1 MIESNDSNDSRIQR
15 DSFQTVN
22 QPGSGMPGG
31 MATLRRHPLALH
43 NLCEHYIKMT
53 DISVREFV
61 ALQRNLLELELKA
74 EEEEERSIES
84 SIRAVPSKHEV
95 DERPA
100 HVLRHLET
108 SEISVGLYGRTVV
121 TLTVMNAKDETEL
134 LPAHRFSVGDEVEIH
149 SKTGNRDNVGGV
161 ICAITETSIA
171 IALFGKKTV
180 VSKNDENN
188 GEEDDSVLGPPPLA
202 VIPKSSVEVH
212 RKLVKALGELER
224 QGSDHPIA
232 GNVVSA
238 LFGPPK
244 SFAKCPPTT
253 IEPFNSNLDASQLE
267 AISFA
272 LNSGDRPISLIHGP
286 PGTGKT
292 TTVAELIQQAVH
304 MYKFKVLVT
313 APSNVAV
320 DNVLERLV
328 VNQST
333 SMTKRSKRKSL
344 QRLKAVRLGHPARMK
359 ASILPYSL
367 ESLVQNADGT
377 EIVSDVR
384 DELQSFLRI
393 LTNPKSRG
401 ADKRVAYREVKAL
414 RKEVRTRE
422 EKVVKD
428 LVSEAHV
435 ILATNVGAAHWM
447 LKDVEFDLVVIDEA
461 AQSLEAS
468 CWIPILRG
476 KRLILAGDHCQLP
489 PTIKS
494 NTPGV
499 QKGLGKTLFE
509 RTMEMYGDSNSPNS
523 KGTVSRMLRVQYR
536 MHLDI
541 ANWASA
547 AMYHGQLET
556 HDSVKSLTLGEL
568 PHIRDT
574 QDGIGEEIG
583 EMRMLLIDTAGCD
596 MHETVNAAGSRYN
609 DGEAQIVSQ
618 HIQTLLAMGLK
629 QEEIAVISPY
639 NGQVELLR
647 TMLLPDAPKLE
658 IRSVDGFQ
666 GGEREAVVMSLVRSS
681 DCGGAAGI
689 GFLKDDRRLN
699 VAVTR
704 AKRHCAVVCDSETVS
719 QSEFVKGLIEWME
732 EYGVHQSAFDYLS
745 LTHDNDVEGDIRA
758 AEIELQRMMDATTVS
773 TNNATAAKPKKQ
785 AEAKDDGPTEKMKM
799 AASDAILE
807 REHKVA
813 GEERRKGLLDS
824 IALFAESGQSGE
836 EMQLS
841 PELSRFD
848 RRVVHEFAT
857 QLGLDHLSEGV
868 EGVDR
873 RIILTIKKAVATSQN
888 EEPIVSESKTIAQDD
903 IQDDKD
909 TRPPGFAVLNVDS
922 DDSSESG
929 GVNAREE
936 AGTADKSPAMNKLL
950 GDLAKERL
958 QRQQQAKKAVGHA
971 NVVAGG
977 GKKKERKKKLGNNKT
992 KPVNE
997 ASTIDDA
1004 PKEMDDM
1011 AFLNTQIEKVQ
1022 TSHGRKVEG
1031 KGEYLSLIHI

>member
-1 MIESNDSNDSRIQR
+1 
-15 DSFQTVN
+15 
-22 QPGSGMPGG
+22 
-31 MATLRRHPLALH
+31 
-43 NLCEHYIKMT
+43 MT
-53 DISVREFV
+53 DISVRDFV
-61 ALQRNLLELELKA
+61 SLQRNLLELELKA
-74 EEEEERSIES
+74 EEEEERSIAA
-84 SIRAVPSKHEV
+84 SIRAVPGNNDD

-121 TLTVMNAKDETEL
+121 TLTVMNAKNETEL
-134 LPAHRFSVGDEVEIH
+134 LPAHRFSVGDEVQIH
-149 SKTGNRDNVGGV
+149 SKTSNRDNVGGV
-161 ICAITETSIA
+161 ICAITEASIA
-171 IALFGKKTV
+171 IALFGKKTTV
-180 VSKNDENN
+180 VSESDENN
-188 GEEDDSVLGPPPLA
+188 GEEEDSVLGPPPLA
-202 VIPKSSVEVH
+202 VIPMSSVEVH

-224 QGSDHPIA
+224 HGSDHPIA
-232 GNVVSA
+232 GNIVSA

-244 SFAKCPPTT
+244 SFAKCLPMTL
-253 IEPFNSNLDASQLE
+253 EPFNSNLDASQFE

-333 SMTKRSKRKSL
+333 SATKRLKRKTL

-414 RKEVRTRE
+414 RKEVRSRE

-428 LVSEAHV
+428 LVSEAQV
-435 ILATNVGAAHWM
+435 ILATNVGAASSI
-447 LKDVEFDLVVIDEA
+447 LKDVMFDLVVIDEA

-489 PTIKS
+489 PTIKN
-494 NTPGV
+494 NTPRV

-509 RTMEMYGDSNSPNS
+509 RTMEMYGDTNSPNS

-556 HDSVKSLTLGEL
+556 HESVKSRTLSQL

-574 QDGIGEEIG
+574 QDGTGEEIG
-583 EMRMLLIDTAGCD
+583 EMRLLLIDTAGCD

-618 HIQTLLAMGLK
+618 HIHTLLAMGLK

-681 DCGGAAGI
+681 DRGGAAGI

-704 AKRHCAVVCDSETVS
+704 SKRHCAVVCDSETVS

-732 EYGVHQSAFDYLS
+732 EYGVHQSAIEYLS
-745 LTHDNDVEGDIRA
+745 STQDNDVEGDIRA
-758 AEIELQRMMDATTVS
+758 TEIKLQRMMDATIAS
-773 TNNATAAKPKKQ
+773 SNIPTAAKPKKH
-785 AEAKDDGPTEKMKM
+785 AEVNDDRPTEKLMM
-799 AASDAILE
+799 SPSDAILE
-807 REHKVA
+807 RERKAA

-824 IALFAESGQSGE
+824 IAIFAESGPSGE
-836 EMQLS
+836 AMQLS

-873 RIILTIKKAVATSQN
+873 RIILTKKKAVAISHN
-888 EEPIVSESKTIAQDD
+888 EEPIVSESERIIEED

-909 TRPPGFAVLNVDS
+909 TRPPVFAVLNVES
-922 DDSSESG
+922 DDSSESEG
-929 GVNAREE
+929 DTAREE
-936 AGTADKSPAMNKLL
+936 AGSPDKSPAMNKVL
-950 GDLAKERL
+950 GDLAKERH
-958 QRQQQAKKAVGHA
+958 QRQQQAEKAVGLA
-971 NVVAGG
+971 NAVAGG
-977 GKKKERKKKLGNNKT
+977 GKTKDKKTKRRDAKT
-992 KPVNE
+992 KPMNE
-997 ASTIDDA
+997 ASTMDDA
-1004 PKEMDDM
+1004 HEEMDDM
-1011 AFLNTQIEKVQ
+1011 AFLDAQIEKMQ

-1031 KGEYLSLIHI
+1031 KGGYRTIVNGILIAKPLTRAEKKNTQASSALAAKLKQAQDNRKVKKSGKKKR